1 MKFPYSVAVSV
12 AVVLVAAGCVAPGR
26 PGATSTP
33 EAGVTHVDLPAPGQ
47 AMTSGSGEDV
57 FVLLQEQ
64 AGTAIIA
71 HVTTSGVTES
81 ADLELGQEEVGWN
94 VESGG
99 YTIVNPNGLVVFTP
113 SSSPTTQI
121 NPLGEVVDTTIVR
134 PVRDLALTSAGSAWL
149 LDNGGEVVSQ
159 IP

>member
-1 MKFPYSVAVSV
+1 M
-12 AVVLVAAGCVAPGR
+12 
-26 PGATSTP
+26 
-33 EAGVTHVDLPAPGQ
+33 
-47 AMTSGSGEDV
+47 
-57 FVLLQEQ
+57 
-64 AGTAIIA
+64 
-71 HVTTSGVTES
+71 
-81 ADLELGQEEVGWN
+81 
-94 VESGG
+94 
-99 YTIVNPNGLVVFTP
+99 VNPNGLVAFTP